1 MEKLEWCGYLNAM
14 VENFED
20 VFIRFDV
27 FPLLLSLYCY
37 PL

>member
-1 MEKLEWCGYLNAM
+1 MEKPEWCGYLNAM
-14 VENFED
+14 VKNFED
-20 VFIRFDV
+20 VFIRVDV